1 MIFPQIAFFD
11 IDGTLL
17 EFGSRK
23 LRPLTR
29 QALLRL
35 REKGCRL
42 FLATGR
48 APYTLPDFQDVL
60 FDGYLCFNGSLCFD
74 RKGDL
79 LYSRPMDKEAVK
91 KVLDRAA
98 MLDIPVMVSTAVEAA
113 WTFCNSALEQYA
125 RISGKPIQLLE
136 HEEDILK
143 RDIYQL
149 TAAAGENRENALLEE
164 ISGCRT
170 ARWRDDAVDIIPA
183 DGGKVS
189 AMAEILN
196 HYGIGRDESIAFG
209 DGKNDLDM
217 IRYAGVGIAMGN
229 APPAVRDAADRV
241 APDCSCDGVY
251 RTLRELSFI

>member
-1 MIFPQIAFFD
+1 
-11 IDGTLL
+11 
-17 EFGSRK
+17 
-23 LRPLTR
+23 
-29 QALLRL
+29 
-35 REKGCRL
+35 
-42 FLATGR
+42 
-48 APYTLPDFQDVL
+48 
-60 FDGYLCFNGSLCFD
+60 
-74 RKGDL
+74 
-79 LYSRPMDKEAVK
+79 
-91 KVLDRAA
+91 

-136 HEEDILK
+136 DEEDILK

-217 IRYAGVGIAMGN
+217 IRYAGIGIAMGN

-251 RTLRELSFI
+251 RTLRELCFI